1 MISPPLSTLQ
11 PVCAGIEITFDATI
25 ANITHNNFG
34 GRNNNKPPP
43 PPAGNFALIENI
55 GSYDSQAFHLKLE
68 SALTSGNDP
77 DCTSGSAELKKKCS
91 IILSDNGAVT
101 FYTKANVV
109 YPIKFTLI
117 DASDDSEMILPSFS
131 FSLFDIGTSGGVV
144 CVNLKNVN
152 ESSYLSIFNTRVRL
166 GRKILRH
173 FCMWCMRE

>member
-1 MISPPLSTLQ
+1 MISPLLLILQ
-11 PVCAGIEITFDATI
+11 PVCVGVEITFDATV

-34 GRNNNKPPP
+34 GRNGPTDK
-43 PPAGNFALIENI
+43 FALIENI
-55 GSYDSQAFHLKLE
+55 GSYGNQAFHLKLE
-68 SALTSGNDP
+68 SALASGDDP
-77 DCTSGSAELKKKCS
+77 DCTQDTSNPDNNPKCS

-117 DASDDSEMILPSFS
+117 DASDGSEMSLPRFS

-166 GRKILRH
+166 GRRNLQY
-173 FCMWCMRE
+173 FCMWCMPG

>member
-25 ANITHNNFG
+25 ANITRNNFG
-34 GRNNNKPPP
+34 GRNNNKTPP

-68 SALTSGNDP
+68 SALPNGIDP
-77 DCTSGSAELKKKCS
+77 DCTQDTSNPDNNPKCS
-91 IILSDNGAVT
+91 IVLSDNGAVT

-117 DASDDSEMILPSFS
+117 DASDGSEMNLPSFS
-131 FSLFDIGTSGGVV
+131 FSLFDIGTSGRVA
-144 CVNLKNVN
+144 CVNL
-152 ESSYLSIFNTRVRL
+152 
-166 GRKILRH
+166 
-173 FCMWCMRE
+173 